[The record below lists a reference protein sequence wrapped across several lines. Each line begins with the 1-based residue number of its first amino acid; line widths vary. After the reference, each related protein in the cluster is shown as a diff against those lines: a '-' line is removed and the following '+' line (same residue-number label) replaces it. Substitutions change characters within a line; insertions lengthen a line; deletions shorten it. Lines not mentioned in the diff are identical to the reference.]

1 MLLQR
6 LPQGGAVGGLGG
18 LMAVV
23 IAVVSIAATVYDH
36 GQDNLDGSIL
46 VRKLLLFRK
55 SVVESYLHHVL
66 AI

>member
-1 MLLQR
+1 
-6 LPQGGAVGGLGG
+6 
-18 LMAVV
+18 MAVV